1 MYPTYQN
8 DIKLII
14 FKKDLY
20 IKFCYKTKQKKIEN
34 FKGLSFQNTCKIKIK
49 IYMILK

>member
-1 MYPTYQN
+1 MILEYNFMYPTYKN

-20 IKFCYKTKQKKIEN
+20 IKFC
-34 FKGLSFQNTCKIKIK
+34 
-49 IYMILK
+49 